1 MPRKQRGAARLEGST
16 PMKDSSILSYPPR
29 TRAPGAP
36 PVARPLV
43 YLAILASACLVALVL
58 SFTGQPVSEILNRWI
73 QPDDRE
79 ISSALF
85 SVYYLVIGLLPVLW
99 WPRLLGWQV
108 GRIRQEWRLLAGLLV
123 FVSLAS
129 AGFILLNGP
138 IPFHNFPWT
147 QFTVAP
153 LSEEA
158 VFRGVLFAAILYLLR
173 RASAGERSTI
183 LAIWFSAI
191 AFGLAHSSNY
201 LYFPA
206 GFVTFQ
212 IGEATLMGALLA
224 YVRVKTDSLYPAIVL
239 HALINFLTNV
249 L

>member
-1 MPRKQRGAARLEGST
+1 
-16 PMKDSSILSYPPR
+16 MKDGSVLSYPSR
-29 TRAPGAP
+29 TRARGAQA
-36 PVARPLV
+36 VGRPLV
-43 YLAILASACLVALVL
+43 YLAILIGTCLGALIL
-58 SFTGQPVSEILNRWI
+58 SFTGQPICESLNRWV
-73 QPDDRE
+73 QPDNRE
-79 ISSALF
+79 AGSALF
-85 SVYYLVIGLLPVLW
+85 SVYYLVIGLLPALW

-108 GRIRQEWRLLAGLLV
+108 GRIHREWRLLAGLLV
-123 FVSLAS
+123 FVSLVS
-129 AGFILLNGP
+129 IGFILLNGP

-147 QFTVAP
+147 QFTLVP

-173 RASAGERSTI
+173 RAGAGERSTV

>member
-1 MPRKQRGAARLEGST
+1 
-16 PMKDSSILSYPPR
+16 MKDTSILSYPPR
-29 TRAPGAP
+29 TDTPGASP
-36 PVARPLV
+36 ARWPV
-43 YLAILASACLVALVL
+43 YLAILTGACLVALVL
-58 SFTGQPVSEILNRWI
+58 SFTGQPIFEILNRWI

-79 ISSALF
+79 MGSALF
-85 SVYYLVIGLLPVLW
+85 SVYYLVIGLLPALW
-99 WPRLLGWQV
+99 WPRRLGWQV
-108 GRIRQEWRLLAGLLV
+108 GRVRREWRLLAGLLV
-123 FVSLAS
+123 LVSVLS
-129 AGFILLNGP
+129 IGFILLAGP

-158 VFRGVLFAAILYLLR
+158 VFRGVFFAAILALLR
-173 RASAGERSTI
+173 WAGAGDRSTV

-224 YVRVKTDSLYPAIVL
+224 YVRVKTDSLYPAIFL

-249 L
+249 LG